1 MIGKYFLRLAFVY
14 ACAFHAQ
21 AQRVM
26 FAGQNNYVAPVAPPT
41 VVTNGL
47 ILHLDAASYS
57 SPSTTWNDLS
67 PQINTA
73 TLVGTPTYT
82 SNPASFTFG
91 SNMHATTTKTN
102 VALST
107 ATFVA
112 WVNPS
117 QTQGTYTGIIFSRGG
132 FGGSTVP
139 ATGLDLYTSNSV
151 GYHWTDTQSTY
162 NWNSN
167 LLVPN
172 NEWSMIALT
181 IRSNMA
187 TAYLC
192 KSSGMTSATNAVS
205 HANLSGLNFFIACD
219 PTDKLTRAF
228 KGKIATAMVYNT
240 ELSQSDITSIF
251 EAQKSRFGL

>member
-1 MIGKYFLRLAFVY
+1 MIGKYFLRLAFVF

-21 AQRVM
+21 AQRAIFGVH
-26 FAGQNNYVAPVAPPT
+26 NNYVAPVAPPT

-67 PQINTA
+67 PQNNTA
-73 TLVGTPTYT
+73 TLVGSPTYAA
-82 SNPASFTFG
+82 NPASFTFG
-91 SNMHATTTKTN
+91 SNMHATTTNTN

-117 QTQGTYTGIIFSRGG
+117 QTQGQYTGVIFSRN
-132 FGGSTVP
+132 STVP

-151 GYHWTDTQSTY
+151 GYHWADTQATY

-172 NEWSMIALT
+172 NEWSMIAVT
-181 IRSNMA
+181 VRSNLA

-192 KSSGMTSATNAVS
+192 KSSGITSATNAVS
-205 HANLSGLNFFIACD
+205 HAALSGLNFFIACD

-228 KGKIATAMVYNT
+228 RGKIATAMVYNT